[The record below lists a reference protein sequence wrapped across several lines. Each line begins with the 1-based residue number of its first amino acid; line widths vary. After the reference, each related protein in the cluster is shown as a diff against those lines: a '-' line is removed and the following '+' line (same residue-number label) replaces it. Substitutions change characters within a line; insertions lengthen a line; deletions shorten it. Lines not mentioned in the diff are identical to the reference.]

1 MTATMTPG
9 TLSQKNLLT
18 LADLTGDD
26 IRLLLN
32 TAAATKA
39 NPESVRDAL
48 AHKAVV
54 LLFEKPSLRTRM
66 SFEVGVFQL
75 GGLALYLDHRLGK
88 RESVRDYAKNLER
101 WTHGI
106 VLRTFSHTAQEE
118 FAAESDMP
126 VINGL
131 SDLYHPCQALADYFT
146 LSEHLGS
153 LDGAKLAYVG
163 DGNNVCHSLM
173 IGAAQLGLTLTVV
186 TPDGFEPNPDVA
198 SKTQALAAASGA
210 SVSITT
216 DLDAAADHHAVYTD
230 TWVSM
235 GQDHEAEERRKAFMP
250 YQVNAKVMSMVG
262 ADSLFMHCLP
272 AHRGFEVTDD
282 VIDSSRSVV
291 YDQAENRMHVQN
303 ALMIH
308 TIGVS

>member
-1 MTATMTPG
+1 MTATIIPD

-18 LADLTGDD
+18 LADLTAGD
-26 IRLLLN
+26 IHLLLN
-32 TAAATKA
+32 TAAKTKA
-39 NPESVRDAL
+39 DPESVRDSL
-48 AHKAVV
+48 GRKTIV

-75 GGLALYLDHRLGK
+75 GGQALYLDHRLGS

-101 WTHGI
+101 WAHGI
-106 VLRTFSHTAQEE
+106 VLRTFSHKAQEE
-118 FAAESDMP
+118 FVVESNIP

-131 SDLYHPCQALADYFT
+131 SDLYHPCQALADSFT

-173 IGAAQLGLTLTVV
+173 IGAAQLGLTLTVI
-186 TPDGFEPNPDVA
+186 TPPGFEPNPDIV
-198 SKTQALAAASGA
+198 KQTQALAEVSGA
-210 SVSITT
+210 RISIGT
-216 DLDAAADHHAVYTD
+216 DLDAAVDHHAVYTD

-262 ADSLFMHCLP
+262 ADSVFMHVLP
-272 AHRGFEVTDD
+272 AHRGFEVTDE
-282 VIDSSRSVV
+282 VIDSSQSVV

-308 TIGVS
+308 TIGTS